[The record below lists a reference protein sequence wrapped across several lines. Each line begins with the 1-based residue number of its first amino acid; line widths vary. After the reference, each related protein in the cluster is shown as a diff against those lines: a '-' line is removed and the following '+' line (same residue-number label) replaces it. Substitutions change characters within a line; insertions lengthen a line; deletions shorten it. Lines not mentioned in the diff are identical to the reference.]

1 VIAPRGLED
10 ERDLLKSQGKPYTGP
25 IEQRDLP
32 ELPSPATAREVLER
46 AFLANGDLEAA
57 WFEWSSAL
65 ERVTIAAGYPNT
77 NLAPSFSYL
86 LSGGGM
92 KAWDRTTVSV
102 GFDSMLNL
110 SLPFKVQ
117 KAGEVAF
124 AEARA
129 SGRRF
134 AAQKFRLQ
142 REVLDDWLLINL
154 DEEELRIARENLTL
168 AQLMSSTVARRV
180 EGGSAGRDLMRAQVD
195 VGTKMD
201 DVKHIEARLQEER
214 ARLNGRLRRPAVAT
228 LVPPAS
234 LPPARPIPDDATLLA
249 AGVDANPELAALAFE
264 VRGRA
269 DALDLARLQY
279 LPDFNPFFAFTGSL
293 TRSLGV
299 GVPLPTTLP
308 QIRAGVD
315 AADANLRRAQALSR
329 QARSD
334 QAARYVAA
342 LVALRDSERQAAW
355 FEASILPGA
364 RQVVDSTRQAYVA
377 GSAELIEMLGAE
389 AVLLDVR
396 RTIARARIERERRL
410 VEVEELAG
418 VDVETLSSAA
428 RTPRS
433 EGDAHE

>member
-201 DVKHIEARLQEER
+201 DVKHIEARL
-214 ARLNGRLRRPAVAT
+214 
-228 LVPPAS
+228 
-234 LPPARPIPDDATLLA
+234 
-249 AGVDANPELAALAFE
+249 
-264 VRGRA
+264 
-269 DALDLARLQY
+269 
-279 LPDFNPFFAFTGSL
+279 
-293 TRSLGV
+293 
-299 GVPLPTTLP
+299 
-308 QIRAGVD
+308 
-315 AADANLRRAQALSR
+315 
-329 QARSD
+329 
-334 QAARYVAA
+334 
-342 LVALRDSERQAAW
+342 
-355 FEASILPGA
+355 
-364 RQVVDSTRQAYVA
+364 
-377 GSAELIEMLGAE
+377 
-389 AVLLDVR
+389 
-396 RTIARARIERERRL
+396 
-410 VEVEELAG
+410 
-418 VDVETLSSAA
+418 
-428 RTPRS
+428 
-433 EGDAHE
+433 